1 MKVRWTNQ
9 AFTRLA
15 GIEDYVAT
23 DSPTAA
29 QRLVARLVRR
39 ASTLARAPNLG
50 RRVPELP
57 GSDLRELI
65 EGNYRIV
72 YRVRPPRIEILTV
85 FEGHRSFPLAEVD
98 TKAPPD

>member
-15 GIEDYVAT
+15 GIEDYVAA
-23 DSPTAA
+23 DSPMAA

-39 ASTLARAPNLG
+39 ANTLTRSPNLG

-65 EGNYRIV
+65 EGSYRIV
-72 YRVRPPRIEILTV
+72 YRVRPPWVEIPTV
-85 FEGHRSFPLAEVD
+85 FEGHRRFPLADVD
-98 TKAPPD
+98 KEAPQG